1 MMPIPGTNT
10 QPHHLLIVN
19 ANTTSFHGR
28 STQAIFQ
35 KIRPTPATVSQKGL
49 FEGPTS
55 ISLGQIASKNLKI
68 VPTSS
73 LILADRPG
81 LLQPQN

>member
-1 MMPIPGTNT
+1 
-10 QPHHLLIVN
+10 
-19 ANTTSFHGR
+19 
-28 STQAIFQ
+28 
-35 KIRPTPATVSQKGL
+35 VSQKGL